1 MTKAKNPQPPAH
13 SSSRNI
19 PVNAS
24 DNADLTGAASGPVNV
39 TDRVK
44 TRSMTR
50 KTDASLTYG
59 ASVQTAAIKRQ
70 EAKRKKLMSKYAAR
84 DEYDVRLM
92 AQGFLP
98 RHLWST
104 FRGKTTKR
112 S

>member
-1 MTKAKNPQPPAH
+1 MTTAKNPPAQTPARL
-13 SSSRNI
+13 SKWNI
-19 PVNAS
+19 S
-24 DNADLTGAASGPVNV
+24 DNADSTGAAGGPVTV

-50 KTDASLTYG
+50 KADASLACG
-59 ASVQTAAIKRQ
+59 ASTESGKIEKC
-70 EAKRKKLMSKYAAR
+70 KKQSKSNSMSKYAPR
-84 DEYDVRLM
+84 DAYDVRLM

-104 FRGKTTKR
+104 FRGKMTKR